1 MPLLPRSSL
10 LALPV
15 LLLAGACGGPDLPPL
30 HIDPVTT
37 VDLAIALGVDEP
49 AVIGVTVDPVTG
61 QRYVLDANA
70 GIFEILAD
78 GNATLVRA
86 QDAFPTPD
94 VAPQSAWTDFVALG
108 DGRFAV
114 TARSDGY
121 LLDLVDES
129 MTEYFCY
136 EPGFM
141 DPELEQLTH
150 GVAFDA
156 EASLLYAQPATY
168 DVSGE
173 SGPVDEAISSA
184 IGAYSIEGG
193 QPVAWFEIPY
203 TDYLAG
209 GLGVD
214 LDGTLLLGYANELH
228 RFIPE
233 GEGRLEGL
241 GMIEGIGRIDG
252 LTVDPQTGTILV
264 VDGVAGMLVAFDLG
278 D

>member
-1 MPLLPRSSL
+1 
-10 LALPV
+10 
-15 LLLAGACGGPDLPPL
+15 
-30 HIDPVTT
+30 VTT

-49 AVIGVTVDPVTG
+49 AVIGVTLDPETG

-78 GNATLVRA
+78 GAATLVRA
-86 QDAFPTPD
+86 NDTFPTPD

-108 DGRFAV
+108 GGQFAV

-121 LLDLVDES
+121 LLDLGADT

-141 DPELEQLTH
+141 EPELEQLTH

-156 EASLLYAQPATY
+156 DASLIYAQPATY

-173 SGPVDEAISSA
+173 SGPVDEAIFSS
-184 IGAYSIEGG
+184 IGAYSIDGG
-193 QPVAWFEIPY
+193 QPVAWFDIPD

-214 LDGTLLLGYANELH
+214 LDGTLLLGYGNELH

-233 GEGRLEGL
+233 GEGRLESIGT
-241 GMIEGIGRIDG
+241 IEGIGRIDG
-252 LTVDPQTGTILV
+252 LTVDPQTGTIWI
-264 VDGVAGMLVAFDLG
+264 VDGVAGLLVSFDLE